1 MKLTE
6 KQIQAAN
13 HKNGPCLVLAVPGA
27 GKTTMLLE
35 RIKILE
41 NQIDPKNI
49 LSLTFSRTQA
59 LDMKSRFELDNK
71 TKSNFMTIHAFCYL
85 IIRNYYKKS
94 KRQLKIL
101 ESDESYNKYNLIQKI
116 YFDTNG
122 KLMSSEDLRNFF
134 TEVGYMRNSMADLS
148 YLKKS
153 QIKNVEKI
161 YYTYENF
168 KKENSYID
176 FDDMQTI
183 ALRLLNE
190 HPNLLK
196 SVKNKYKYIQLD
208 EGQDTSLLQFKI
220 IEKIIYPENNLMVVA
235 DDDQS
240 IYSFRAAEP
249 DYLLNFKSIFHDSKI
264 ITMDEN
270 HRSQAN
276 IVKVSNDFIRQNKKR
291 YEKNLFTNK
300 KPTSKVHK
308 NYAKDSMDAFSY
320 ILKNIEANKTN
331 AILYRNNISSL
342 NLVSFLMD
350 AEIDFA
356 INNGSR
362 DFFDSKILN
371 DMVNIINFSNDFYN
385 VELFTEIYYMVKT
398 YLSRE
403 EIEKLVLKPK
413 NYTVFDYLHEYID
426 DEKAYGLLRKEKEFK
441 NLRNMSL
448 DKQFAYIYKTMGYR
462 EYIKMFSNKYYE
474 VVINKDLYIESMI
487 NFSKGLK
494 NLDEFYSKIEV
505 FEKILNRRNKSNIIL
520 STIHKSKGLE
530 YDNVFIV
537 DLVKGEFPMIF
548 DFTSKNNQLE
558 EERRM
563 FYVAMTR
570 ARENLHLISIKYRN
584 DHKVEASEFYDFIKN
599 I

>member
-35 RIKILE
+35 RIKILK

-59 LDMKSRFELDNK
+59 LDMKSRFELENEN
-71 TKSNFMTIHAFCYL
+71 KSNFMTIHAFCYL

-94 KRQLKIL
+94 KRELKIL

-116 YFDTNG
+116 YFDING

-134 TEVGYMRNSMADLS
+134 TEVGYMRNSMSDIS

-168 KKENSYID
+168 KKDNSYID

-190 HPNLLK
+190 HPKFLK

-249 DYLLNFKSIFHDSKI
+249 DYLLNFKSIFPDSKI

-308 NYAKDSMDAFSY
+308 NYAKNSKDVFSY

-362 DFFDSKILN
+362 DFFDSKILK

-398 YLSRE
+398 YLSRD
-403 EIEKLVLKPK
+403 EIENLVLKPK
-413 NYTVFDYLHEYID
+413 NFTVFDYLHEYID

-441 NLRNMSL
+441 NLRTMSV

-548 DFTSKNNQLE
+548 DFTSKNDQLE

-570 ARENLHLISIKYRN
+570 ARENLHIISLKYRN
-584 DHKVEASEFYDFIKN
+584 DHKVEASEFYNFIKN
-599 I
+599 K

>member
-41 NQIDPKNI
+41 KQVDPEEI

-59 LDMKSRFELDNK
+59 LDMKTRFELENK

-94 KRQLKIL
+94 KRELKIL

-116 YFDTNG
+116 YFDING

-134 TEVGYMRNSMADLS
+134 TEVGYMRNSMSDIS

-168 KKENSYID
+168 KKDNSYID

-190 HPNLLK
+190 HPKLLK

-249 DYLLNFKSIFHDSKI
+249 DYLLNFKSIFPDSKI

-584 DHKVEASEFYDFIKN
+584 DHKVEASEFYNFIKN

>member
-35 RIKILE
+35 RIKILK

-59 LDMKSRFELDNK
+59 LDMKSRFELENEN
-71 TKSNFMTIHAFCYL
+71 KSNFMTIHAFCYL

-94 KRQLKIL
+94 KRELKIL

-116 YFDTNG
+116 YFDING

-134 TEVGYMRNSMADLS
+134 TEVGYMRNSMSDIS

-168 KKENSYID
+168 KKDNSYID

-190 HPNLLK
+190 HPKLLK

-249 DYLLNFKSIFHDSKI
+249 DYLLNFKSIFPDSKI

-276 IVKVSNDFIRQNKKR
+276 IVNVSNDFIRQNKKR

-300 KPTSKVHK
+300 KATSKVHN

-320 ILKNIEANKTN
+320 ILKNIETNKTN

-362 DFFDSKILN
+362 DFFDSKILK
-371 DMVNIINFSNDFYN
+371 DMINIINFANDFYN

-403 EIEKLVLKPK
+403 EVEKLVLKPK
-413 NYTVFDYLHEYID
+413 NYKVFDYLHEYID

-505 FEKILNRRNKSNIIL
+505 FEKILNKRNKSNIIL

-570 ARENLHLISIKYRN
+570 ARENLHLISLKYRN

>member
-35 RIKILE
+35 RIKILK

-59 LDMKSRFELDNK
+59 LDMKSRFELENEN
-71 TKSNFMTIHAFCYL
+71 KSNFMTIHAFCYL

-94 KRQLKIL
+94 KRELKIL

-116 YFDTNG
+116 YFDING

-134 TEVGYMRNSMADLS
+134 TEVGYMRNSMSDIS

-168 KKENSYID
+168 KKDNSYID

-190 HPNLLK
+190 HPKLLK

-249 DYLLNFKSIFHDSKI
+249 DYLLNFKSIFPDSKI

-308 NYAKDSMDAFSY
+308 NYAKNSKDVFSY

-362 DFFDSKILN
+362 DFFDSKILK

-398 YLSRE
+398 YLSRD
-403 EIEKLVLKPK
+403 EIENLVLKPK
-413 NYTVFDYLHEYID
+413 NFTVFDYLHEYID

-441 NLRNMSL
+441 NLRTMSV

-494 NLDEFYSKIEV
+494 NLDEFYSKIEI

-548 DFTSKNNQLE
+548 DFTSKNDQLE

-570 ARENLHLISIKYRN
+570 ARENLHIISLKYRN
-584 DHKVEASEFYDFIKN
+584 DHKVEASEFYNFIKN
-599 I
+599 K